1 MSLKRP
7 FETGPSLVIY
17 LPDLSGGGA
26 ERLYLGLAPAFVE
39 AGFDVTFLLDREQ
52 GELLGSVPA
61 GTLVVSLGAS
71 RQLAALP
78 RLVRFLRRTR
88 PDLLL
93 SAMEHM
99 NVMSVLAR
107 GVSGART
114 GIVLSQHNALSEQ
127 AKRPGLKHR
136 IVPLL
141 YRLALPSAAAV
152 VAVSRGVADDMAQ
165 RAHIPRERIQ
175 VIYNGA
181 IRPDFE
187 HAVGAATPAWWPA
200 SGRVILSVGRFVPQ
214 KDHATLLRAFAR
226 LPGDRA
232 DHLVLLGEGPLRP
245 ELDALARELDIA
257 ERLHMP
263 GFLANPLPAMARADL
278 VVLSSRFE
286 GFGLVLAEALACGTP
301 VVSTDCPYGPAEIL
315 ENGRYGA
322 LVPVGAPGVMAD
334 AIAAALDTPVDRVR
348 LSARGRSFSIAR
360 CAADYLALF
369 GQVLPTNMGAR
380 HPASHVAHDRP

>member
-1 MSLKRP
+1 MSSERP
-7 FETGPSLVIY
+7 FETRPSLVIY

-26 ERLYLGLAPAFVE
+26 ERLYLGLAPAFIE
-39 AGFDVTFLLDREQ
+39 AGLDVTFLLDREG

-61 GTLVVSLGAS
+61 GARVVSLGAS

-78 RLVRFLRRTR
+78 RLVRLLRRTR

-107 GVSGART
+107 RVSGTRT
-114 GIVLSQHNALSEQ
+114 KIVVSQHNALSEQ

-136 IVPLL
+136 AVPLL
-141 YRLALPSAAAV
+141 YRLALPSAAAI
-152 VAVSRGVADDMAQ
+152 VAVSRGVADDMAR
-165 RAHIPRERIQ
+165 RAHVARDRIE

-187 HAVGAATPAWWPA
+187 RALGEATPAGWPQ
-200 SGRVILSVGRFVPQ
+200 SGRVILSVGRLVAQ
-214 KDHATLLRAFAR
+214 KDHATLLRAVAR
-226 LPGDRA
+226 LPADRVT
-232 DHLVLLGEGPLRP
+232 HLVLLGEGPLRP
-245 ELDALARELDIA
+245 ELEALGRELGIA

-301 VVSTDCPYGPAEIL
+301 VVSTACPYGPAEIL
-315 ENGRYGA
+315 EDGRYGA
-322 LVPVGAPGVMAD
+322 LVPVGMPAAMAD
-334 AIAAALDTPVDRVR
+334 AIAATLETPADRDR
-348 LSARGRSFSIAR
+348 LRARGRSFSIER
-360 CAADYLALF
+360 CAADYLSLF
-369 GQVLPTNMGAR
+369 ERVLTADVRAR
-380 HPASHVAHDRP
+380 HPVARVPREKL